1 MLTGVI
7 NTNVNALYA
16 LNSLNNTN
24 NATSTLEQEL
34 SSGLS
39 INSPADNP
47 AGHIAAQGFTSQL
60 SGVAQATSNANQAVS
75 LVQTADGAIT
85 QQVNILQ
92 NILSIA
98 SQAATASICSMAR
111 SSRSTFRSAPRP
123 ARRSGSA
130 SAAPR
135 LT

>member
-1 MLTGVI
+1 MLAGAI

-16 LNSLNNTN
+16 LNSLANTTN
-24 NATSTLEQEL
+24 TTNTLEQQL
-34 SSGLS
+34 SSGLA

-47 AGHIAAQGFTSQL
+47 AGYISAQGCP
-60 SGVAQATSNANQAVS
+60 AQIGGITQAPSTAPQAIS

-98 SQAATASICSMAR
+98 SQAAN
-111 SSRSTFRSAPRP
+111 
-123 ARRSGSA
+123 G
-130 SAAPR
+130 
-135 LT
+135 